1 MTTERNW
8 FEKGGVAFAGKLGG
22 GMEVVLVTHVV
33 AFPELLVTTCCL
45 VMLLLWLEARNTWK
59 NRLLLIVVLKNT
71 LNNKLCKVEIH
82 GIKNLHYINDKL

>member
-59 NRLLLIVVLKNT
+59 NSVLLIVVLRNT
-71 LNNKLCKVEIH
+71 LCKEEIH
-82 GIKNLHYINDKL
+82 GIKNLHYINHKL

>member
-1 MTTERNW
+1 MFCVLVTTDRNW

-45 VMLLLWLEARNTWK
+45 VMLLLWLEAKNTCK
-59 NRLLLIVVLKNT
+59 NNVLLLQNKCKKILLKKHT
-71 LNNKLCKVEIH
+71 
-82 GIKNLHYINDKL
+82 